1 MKGRAQGK
9 LGNMQQKADLTRKA
23 IDIDPNVAAYYRN
36 LGAAL
41 YKLKEYNSA
50 IENHKKAANMEP

>member
-1 MKGRAQGK
+1 MKA
-9 LGNMQQKADLTRKA
+9 KAELTRKA

-41 YKLKEYNSA
+41 YKLKNYN
-50 IENHKKAANMEP
+50 